1 MAADYDETEI
11 RRYLL
16 GELDEEPSA
25 ALERDYFARE
35 DLFDRVWAAE
45 NDIVD
50 EYLSGR
56 LSAHQR
62 DRFER
67 HYLAS
72 PGHRDRVAA
81 ARALRSLAAA
91 SAAAKPAGQ
100 WWWPTI
106 GRAFGKWPP
115 AWTPAVAAA
124 VLVLAAGGL
133 WIVRSSSR
141 AQPPLSGRAPE
152 SLRPAQS
159 PPDASAEAPPRAPVT
174 ITVILSAINLRGTD
188 DATSVIIPQGTD
200 LVVLQLEG
208 DRAAPRFERGRG
220 VVRTLSGNETWSGP
234 AVAGDGASPSFARVD
249 VPADRLTPDD
259 YIVALFDTAASG
271 IETERYRYF
280 LRVRPR

>member
-106 GRAFGKWPP
+106 GRA
-115 AWTPAVAAA
+115 
-124 VLVLAAGGL
+124 
-133 WIVRSSSR
+133 SE
-141 AQPPLSGRAPE
+141 SGRPPGR
-152 SLRPAQS
+152 RPLQRRCWCS
-159 PPDASAEAPPRAPVT
+159 PPVVCGSFVLRRAR
-174 ITVILSAINLRGTD
+174 SR
-188 DATSVIIPQGTD
+188 
-200 LVVLQLEG
+200 
-208 DRAAPRFERGRG
+208 R
-220 VVRTLSGNETWSGP
+220 
-234 AVAGDGASPSFARVD
+234 
-249 VPADRLTPDD
+249 
-259 YIVALFDTAASG
+259 
-271 IETERYRYF
+271 
-280 LRVRPR
+280 